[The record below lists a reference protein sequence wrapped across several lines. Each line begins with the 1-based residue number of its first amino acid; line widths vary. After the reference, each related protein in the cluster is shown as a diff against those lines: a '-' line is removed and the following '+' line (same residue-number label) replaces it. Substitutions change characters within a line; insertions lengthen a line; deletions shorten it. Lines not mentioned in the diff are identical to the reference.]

1 MTELSYTHSFAHPL
15 HTTVTIT
22 ASGETGTVIGVAAYT
37 DSNDQ
42 YLIRYK
48 AADGRAVEAW
58 WAVKAISRQP
68 LPACLQALEHEEWEV
83 KVCLLYEEIVEESVK
98 LVGKLRDSASVADQ
112 MESRE
117 LAAAFRQLADAT
129 LSTLRETQ
137 LISAPRHD

>member
-1 MTELSYTHSFAHPL
+1 MTEMSYTHSFAHPL

-58 WAVKAISRQP
+58 WAAKAISREP
-68 LPACLQALEHEEWEV
+68 MPWCLQALEHEEW
-83 KVCLLYEEIVEESVK
+83 KFKACALCEEIVEDSVK
-98 LVGKLRDSASVADQ
+98 LVGKMRDSALVLDQ
-112 MESRE
+112 MHAPE
-117 LAAAFRQLADAT
+117 AAVAFRQLADAT
-129 LSTLRETQ
+129 LSILRDAQ

>member
-1 MTELSYTHSFAHPL
+1 MTEMSYTHSFAHPL

-58 WAVKAISRQP
+58 WAAKAISRQP
-68 LPACLQALEHEEWEV
+68 LPACLQQSARDDGDTSPSKLAADAANRITALAAT
-83 KVCLLYEEIVEESVK
+83 
-98 LVGKLRDSASVADQ
+98 LREDADFAFLRGSYAVADALT
-112 MESRE
+112 
-117 LAAAFRQLADAT
+117 LAADAT
-129 LSTLRETQ
+129 LDALGGMLARLGQTQ
-137 LISAPRHD
+137 